1 MVAKDSSTP
10 DASTA
15 VVSTP
20 WLTPVFNRLLENNQA
35 RRLAHGLLF
44 TGSAGLGK
52 FRLASKMAKY
62 LLCTNKQ
69 VAGACGQCHSCHLF
83 DAQNHLDFHL
93 LQSENN
99 KAIGIE
105 QVRSL
110 IDALNERPHLG
121 DNKVVVIKD
130 VQLLT
135 APAANALLKTLEEP
149 QGNSY
154 LILLART
161 HHQLMPTLYSR
172 VQHTHVHTPNDHE
185 LLEWLEQQQVA
196 VSDKGVI
203 RQFQN
208 CPLILLNYLHALQ
221 RGEAEDERRN
231 CVEGLFA
238 LLNQSEMLF
247 DFSSFLAQRVEE
259 RLQLLFFMLH
269 ELHKIKLT
277 GLSLDDDAIYGF
289 ALPQLQLWSK
299 QISLK
304 NLRYLCS
311 EILKVRS
318 QLVEHTGLKKEL
330 LISALLIKIKN
341 EFKERPYVS

>member
-1 MVAKDSSTP
+1 MVDKALSNSDPLVT
-10 DASTA
+10 

-20 WLTPVFNRLLENNQA
+20 WLTPVFKHLLNNDQA
-35 RRLAHGLLF
+35 GRLAHGLLF

-52 FRLASKMAKY
+52 FRLATKISKY

-69 VAGACGQCHSCHLF
+69 VSGSCGECHSCNLF

-93 LQSENN
+93 LQSEDN

-135 APAANALLKTLEEP
+135 TAAANALLKTLEEP

-154 LILLART
+154 IILLART

-172 VQHTHVHTPNDHE
+172 VQHTHIHTPSDDE
-185 LLEWLEQQQVA
+185 LLQWLAKQQIS
-196 VSDKGVI
+196 VSDKGVL

-208 CPLILLNYLHALQ
+208 CPLVLLNYLYALQ
-221 RGEAEDERRN
+221 SGDASDERRD
-231 CVEGLFA
+231 CVEGLFS
-238 LLNQSEMLF
+238 LLNRPEMLL
-247 DFSSFLAQRVEE
+247 DFSQFLAQNVES

-269 ELHKIKLT
+269 ELHKIKLSVQP
-277 GLSLDDDAIYGF
+277 LNDDAVYHF
-289 ALPQLQLWSK
+289 ALPQLQIWSE

-304 NLRYLCS
+304 SLRYLCS
-311 EILKVRS
+311 EILKVRT
-318 QLVEHTGLKKEL
+318 QLVEHSGLKKEL

-341 EFKERPYVS
+341 EFKEHTQC

>member
-1 MVAKDSSTP
+1 MVDKKDSNSAP
-10 DASTA
+10 LIS

-20 WLTPVFNRLLENNQA
+20 WLTPVFNHLLNNDQVG
-35 RRLAHGLLF
+35 RLAHGLLF

-52 FRLASKMAKY
+52 FRLAKQLSKY

-69 VAGACGQCHSCHLF
+69 TSGACGKCHSCELF

-93 LQSENN
+93 LQSEDN

-135 APAANALLKTLEEP
+135 ASAANALLKTLEEP

-172 VQHTHVHTPNDHE
+172 VQHTHIHPPNDDQ
-185 LLEWLEQQQVA
+185 LLQWLAKQQIS
-196 VSDKGVI
+196 VSDKGVL

-208 CPLILLNYLHALQ
+208 CPLVLLNYLYALQ
-221 RGEAEDERRN
+221 SGDVSDERRD

-238 LLNQSEMLF
+238 LLHRSEMLF
-247 DFSSFLAQRVEE
+247 DFSQFLAQNVAS

-269 ELHKIKLT
+269 ELHKIKLS
-277 GLSLDDDAIYGF
+277 GQPLNDDAIYSF
-289 ALPQLQLWSK
+289 ALPQLQIWSK

-304 NLRYLCS
+304 NLRYLSS
-311 EILKVRS
+311 EILKVRT
-318 QLVEHTGLKKEL
+318 QLVEHNGLKKEL

-341 EFKERPYVS
+341 EFKESC

>member
-1 MVAKDSSTP
+1 MTSKDTLTSSVA
-10 DASTA
+10 
-15 VVSTP
+15 TP
-20 WLTPVFNRLLENNQA
+20 WLTPTFNNLVQNSKTGRF
-35 RRLAHGLLF
+35 AHGLLF

-52 FRLASKMAKY
+52 FKLASRTAKY

-69 VAGACGQCHSCHLF
+69 ESDACGECHSCNLF

-93 LQSENN
+93 LQSESN

-110 IDALNERPHLG
+110 IDSLNERPHLG
-121 DNKVVVIKD
+121 DNKVVIIKD
-130 VQLLT
+130 AQLLT
-135 APAANALLKTLEEP
+135 IPAANALLKTLEEP

-172 VQHTHVHTPNDHE
+172 VQHTHIHTPSDEE
-185 LLEWLEQQQVA
+185 LLSWLAQQQVA
-196 VSDKGVI
+196 VTDKGVL

-208 CPLILLNYLHALQ
+208 CPLVLLNYLNALQ
-221 RGEAEDERRN
+221 SGDASDERRD
-231 CVEGLFA
+231 CVEGLFS
-238 LLNQSEMLF
+238 LLNRAEMLL
-247 DFSSFLAQRVEE
+247 DFSQFLASDVES
-259 RLQLLFFMLH
+259 RLQLLFFMFH

-277 GLSLDDDAIYGF
+277 GQPLSDDAVYGF
-289 ALPQLQLWSK
+289 ALPQLQIWSERV
-299 QISLK
+299 SLK
-304 NLRYLCS
+304 SLRYLCS
-311 EILKVRS
+311 EILKVRT

-341 EFKERPYVS
+341 EFKH

>member
-1 MVAKDSSTP
+1 MISTEQRPPEKD
-10 DASTA
+10 AI
-15 VVSTP
+15 STP
-20 WLTPVFNRLLENNQA
+20 WLTPIFNGLLENKQA
-35 RRLAHGLLF
+35 GRFAHGLLF

-52 FRLASKMAKY
+52 FKLASRVAKY
-62 LLCTNKQ
+62 LLCTDKQ
-69 VAGACGQCHSCHLF
+69 ATDACGKCHACHLF
-83 DAQNHLDFHL
+83 AAQNHLDFHL
-93 LQSENN
+93 LQSESN

-105 QVRSL
+105 QVRAL
-110 IDALNERPHLG
+110 IDLLNERPHLG
-121 DNKVVVIKD
+121 DNKVVIIKD

-135 APAANALLKTLEEP
+135 TPAANALLKTLEEP

-172 VQHTHVHTPNDHE
+172 VQHTHIHTPNDAD
-185 LLEWLEQQQVA
+185 LLVWLAQQQVS
-196 VSDKGVI
+196 VSDKGVL

-208 CPLILLNYLHALQ
+208 CPLLLLNYLNALQ
-221 RGEAEDERRN
+221 AGEAQDERRN

-238 LLNQSEMLF
+238 LLNQPEMIF
-247 DFSSFLAQRVEE
+247 DFSQFLAKDVEP

-277 GLSLDDDAIYGF
+277 AQPLNDDAVYAF
-289 ALPQLQLWSK
+289 ALPQLQIWSELV
-299 QISLK
+299 SLK
-304 NLRYLCS
+304 GLRYLCH
-311 EILKVRS
+311 EILNVRA

-341 EFKERPYVS
+341 EFKSKY